1 MENRTGRDT
10 APLALIHS
18 PGRRRIRNSLKSKL
32 ETSAGIPSA
41 EVIRN
46 WVFEDSFSE
55 KQA

>member
-32 ETSAGIPSA
+32 ETSAGIPPA